1 MKSFACTFYHCFT
14 FPFCVYAGTLPAGGF
29 VLVHRIHNTTDSG
42 YSANVHADSP
52 LCAVLLS
59 CFFFYG
65 DTTLKLMASSKLL
78 WSLLAI
84 TMLSFL
90 SCLLSV
96 VVCHHFI
103 IIIIITLLSFY
114 ILHHHV
120 VAVVVVII
128 VIFLCIPCK
137 FPRYLYPPDAYTV
150 TRKLTQYFALTR
162 GPVGIENR
170 TLTTRK
176 KDNKHVKN

>member
-1 MKSFACTFYHCFT
+1 MNVSTGHRCQKCFNYVVVVCAWTDDEECLHLLSLFYV
-14 FPFCVYAGTLPAGGF
+14 PILVYAGTLPAGGF

-96 VVCHHFI
+96 VVCHHYYYYYHHSSF
-103 IIIIITLLSFY
+103 LLYSSSSCCCCCCCY
-114 ILHHHV
+114 YCCHLSLHP
-120 VAVVVVII
+120 
-128 VIFLCIPCK
+128 L
-137 FPRYLYPPDAYTV
+137 
-150 TRKLTQYFALTR
+150 
-162 GPVGIENR
+162 
-170 TLTTRK
+170 
-176 KDNKHVKN
+176 